1 MLEKI
6 RDFFGELQERPNQ
19 FTLFMGDRIKAAR
32 EEAGLTY
39 EDLAEKVY
47 LRPAKLIDLENG
59 DSEADTSTFVL
70 LAYHLRKPLAY
81 FLPAFIYEEMKHEDL
96 DPMEQELLRNFLPIQ
111 GEALQRLAI
120 SLVRVIADTDPRPIV
135 LELEDLVHGQ
145 MDLARAVDE
154 LAAKRRRKNK

>member
-6 RDFFGELQERPNQ
+6 RDFFGEPQERPNQ

-32 EEAGLTY
+32 EEAGLSH

-47 LRPAKLIDLENG
+47 LRPAKLADIENG
-59 DSEADTSTFVL
+59 DSEADTGTFVL

-81 FLPAFIYEEMKHEDL
+81 FLPAFIYEEIKQEEL
-96 DPMEQELLRNFLPIQ
+96 EPLEQELLRNFLPIQ

-145 MDLARAVDE
+145 MDLARAVEE
-154 LAAKRRRKNK
+154 LSAKRRKRNK